1 MMEQVIRPAGAGHE
15 TLWIG
20 VLCAVILATSGT
32 VIALRT
38 HTVSEAVQ
46 ESGVLDARRD
56 LNAAEQGLFADLRV
70 AHDEI
75 AAENSPAVA
84 VLAEAGIPPFAP
96 DATSVR
102 RGGHVWQRLQSGKS
116 IVYLGTSSDEKIAG
130 SLLLRFAPD
139 RHANHH
145 HAGKT
150 REPEIWLNRTA
161 HLAAPPSLE
170 AAALTTAGWR
180 KVGAQFDA
188 GVTRASRQ
196 P

>member
-20 VLCAVILATSGT
+20 VLCAAILATSGT

-46 ESGVLDARRD
+46 QTGVLDARHD

-75 AAENSPAVA
+75 AAENSPDVA
-84 VLAEAGIPPFAP
+84 ALAEAGLPPFAP

-102 RGGHVWQRLQSGKS
+102 RGGHAWQRLQRGQD
-116 IVYLGTSSDEKIAG
+116 IAYLGTSTDAKLAG
-130 SLLLRFAPD
+130 SMLLRLAGES
-139 RHANHH
+139 HAAHG
-145 HAGKT
+145 HAQEA
-150 REPEIWLNRTA
+150 REPEIWLSRSA
-161 HLAAPPSLE
+161 SLAPPASLE
-170 AAALTTAGWR
+170 PAALTTAGWR
-180 KVGAQFDA
+180 KVAARFDA
-188 GVTRASRQ
+188 GVTRQ
-196 P
+196 KTHP